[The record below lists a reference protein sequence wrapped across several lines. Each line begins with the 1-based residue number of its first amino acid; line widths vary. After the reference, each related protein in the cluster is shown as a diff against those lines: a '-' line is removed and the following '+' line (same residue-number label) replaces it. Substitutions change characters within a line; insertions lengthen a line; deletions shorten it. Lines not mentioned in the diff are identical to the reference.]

1 MKKWKR
7 MIAFVLTVCMVFSL
21 LPPVQIAYAAET
33 IQRYEL
39 DTDGIDVGATYL
51 IVNAGTA
58 GSGNALRFYYSSMW
72 SRDLRNQTLTIQKE
86 DKENGITYIETGF
99 TNEADCQFQFSSA
112 TAGVV
117 KHDDS
122 TLELS
127 ASRYQKL
134 GSQTLT
140 FTHLGGGQY
149 RIHCTSNSRT
159 YYLRYSNNDW
169 TGSTDSNPVP
179 SVYLYKLVEHVVSY
193 DVTYNGN
200 GHTSGTLPE
209 NAVGLESGREYTVPA
224 PADLRKDVGEDTW
237 LFACWNTKPDGSG
250 TEYAPG
256 DTITVTEDITLYAEW
271 YQQTKYSVSM
281 LTYLDDVPAD
291 VETTEFFALL
301 KDGGGTYI
309 PLTRRSA
316 GVYSAKVV
324 DNGTYVIYTK
334 TAGNQDE
341 PVYEP
346 VHGHTV
352 VIYDQDGTTE
362 CKHYSVTYNTAGGNW
377 AEGEEPTQEI
387 HLFGEAVT
395 AYDKIPT
402 LEGNRFL
409 GWKDQNGNLYAPGQ
423 LITNSMD
430 KTVNLTAQWEELIDV
445 TVTVTIDHQATSG
458 GADNDDTKS
467 NVTITLMREDLSVE
481 ERTLTKDS
489 EGYAYNEENNTT
501 TYTVT
506 FAGMPKG
513 IYHVASAKSGY
524 EIINNTSQSDEN
536 RNQNIN
542 LGLQYM
548 PTNFD
553 LMFDVVV
560 NAENKTEKSLMPK
573 AVNVKVSYWGYN
585 EERVLGWHIITQQAG
600 TTAPTTV
607 TLDANGMG
615 SGFFPVWQYWSG
627 STNAYE
633 YRVEVTSFILPDG
646 TVVPAATD
654 DQITYKIED
663 TGLYNAVV
671 SIAGKGRVPTYPDG
685 SNTATNLTGA
695 YYDGSKQDGQ
705 QQVGKP
711 TVTVEINPYT
721 VIFDA
726 GTGTVNG
733 EKEIIL
739 EGQYRYPSLHDY
751 VAEPNTNDR
760 LFICWT
766 DENGNPVTDQGGQ
779 LLDDNVTYVARYN
792 ENLILSGT
800 VTAAA
805 TYPQKDENG
814 EEQTVYIHE
823 IDHAKKVYVV
833 LQKKV
838 GDVYNDIDSVP
849 VELTYEKD
857 TNGKFKDGVGSYQFE
872 NLPNDGTEYRVQLRV
887 LNYTGSYDNKN
898 GLDDGERESVAVI
911 DVVNAKAQ
919 VDIKLDFAPDQ
930 YEQGIRVDASRIH
943 EDLRPTGVLTQILYR
958 DLGNVH
964 HYQVISQHTVDPF
977 GIEVELDSANATG
990 FGYDFVWNWHP
1001 NGTLYE
1007 YQVQVNKV
1015 YGNVKGAYVTEG
1027 TPYGEDSPYT
1037 VVYGRPNN
1045 YLQQEM
1051 EHGVMLEAKLVP
1063 KQYPVHLD
1071 LNLGNDTTTPV
1082 VGLEEFMVDDDSGVE
1097 KYMFLHTWSYAEQ
1110 FTAYPYRE
1118 GYVFKGWKGTDP
1130 KGYNQET
1137 GIYTE
1142 DGIYVKDGVVH
1153 VGNTLAKEVT
1163 LVAQWEKLTGT
1174 DYTIRY
1180 LELNT
1185 DKVLKGAT
1193 MLSGATLNDT
1203 VKAVEHAGTIEG
1215 YVYAGALVNGT
1226 YVDKDDNPA
1235 MTVTNDPKQNL
1246 MIIYYL
1252 PDGSDGYTEQ
1262 VESNLEINKTAVLED
1277 DGTYTITLDTWTK
1290 DNPITTLIQ
1299 QNTPLDIVLV
1309 LDQSGSLAEN
1319 NYEYLT
1325 ALQDAV
1331 GNFVESVADHGRRNE
1346 VDHRIAMVGYAGN
1359 ASDGHSSDP
1368 VKATGGKTT
1377 DSWINTGVFD
1387 SNGEFHL
1394 YNVNGFNYAELEDP
1408 KTIKADGQYYTK
1420 VTVDGK
1426 VKYLLLTHHNEYRH
1440 LISEEEARVAVLQGE
1455 TVFGY
1460 VYNEQNVGGFVELT
1474 RNSSGLWLYGN
1485 KKLYSATE
1493 FFTYHTDVW
1502 THRDGVQHRQIHA
1515 YGVGAAYAPVDSHEG
1530 VYTRTET
1537 TGNYEQDIYVDAL
1550 VPVSLGYG
1558 GSGGTNPG
1566 LLTAI
1571 EGFGADGA
1579 TRASYGMEM
1588 ANKILEA
1595 NAAEE
1600 GRVRMVVMFTDG
1612 EPGYMG
1618 FDASSGQSYYDQA
1631 VTEANNA
1638 IKQAYIA
1645 KDTHDAYV
1653 YSIGLY
1659 ESAGVDATSEVAYY
1673 MNALSSN
1680 YPNAQDMDSIK
1691 GKEYT
1696 PAQSGT
1702 RLQNNGS
1709 FFVKDGDSYYV
1720 VKNGYAYGQYRW
1732 YYTKNNTEY
1741 VIAYSRNPSVGN
1753 DGTVDGYPIYRL
1765 TDGYAATDHSGYYST
1780 TESPEDLQG
1789 YFEKVLQDIT
1799 TKITT
1804 EIILH
1809 EDTILRDIM
1818 GQGLVLTPGTEVTAY
1833 AVPGEM
1839 KEDGEVEWAALDPVN
1854 HKVASVTI
1862 TADSME
1868 SGTEVSEETVN
1879 MSYKLDN
1886 GTEVTKENVPYI
1898 QIYNLNSTNPTNPKD
1913 TATYHPHTVDITGYD
1928 FENWYI
1934 SEGHTEGFKMV
1945 VTITRVEAR
1954 DDVEWGKSTL
1964 TNNEQSGL
1972 WLPADAQGKRE
1983 LLLPF
1988 DQPTTIFVERAYV
2001 LDYGKTFTLSGWY
2014 FDDEGEK
2021 KANPVH
2027 VDCDITNGMNYF
2039 DVANTQNSVGGTYGN
2054 TKYGNVQVVKLEDK
2068 SNAITYTPTTTNWD
2082 GCDQFYVF
2090 GDTWRKTVLAQDANE
2105 NGNLWNKVTVI
2116 PANNV
2121 YYEDSFITT
2130 KTTDTTTQ
2138 NTVDGFKF
2146 TGTWTVVDGKGNVV
2160 KDDGLEKGDI
2170 GKNTEVPEK
2179 QESAPY
2185 GDVHGWT
2192 DSLNDDLTFT
2202 DGSAHVTGLNKEI
2215 GAKAELTF
2223 TGTGVEVYTRTN
2235 AKSGMVVAALSR
2247 ITKGEN
2253 GQNITAYKTIAV
2265 DNLAVSGDY
2274 YHIPTVAFK
2283 ELPYGTYT
2291 LQLIATKADVAVPDE
2306 RYEYYIDGVR
2316 IHNSLGNTGSTYQ
2329 SDIVKDA
2336 YGLETNAV
2344 FTEIRDVLLDYQDFN
2359 GDMTTPDST
2368 DGKLGAVF
2376 IDWIQPGQEGEGDQ
2390 PGQTY
2395 PGVTGQPTY
2404 NVGTFETYGPKNEV
2418 YLTEGQAIVLKVAE
2432 GNTYYVGLKSLTGGA
2447 VTANV
2452 SGIDQAD
2459 PTAITFDHTT
2469 DMYYQVTP
2477 VGGYIVIQNGSAAGS
2492 GAILSITNLRTT
2504 NLTAPAAN
2512 GGILGLKAAEAEE
2525 VVNEFA
2531 DYMEN
2536 KPVEEPQPEE
2546 EKLPSAEEQ
2555 ALANEMQAMA
2565 LFADV
2570 RQWLATE

>member
-711 TVTVEINPYT
+711 TVTVDITPYT
-721 VIFDA
+721 VTFDA
-726 GTGTVNG
+726 GAGTVNG
-733 EKEIIL
+733 ESTITL
-739 EGQYRYPSLHDY
+739 TGQYRYPSLADY
-751 VAEPNTNDR
+751 VAVPNNDDKR
-760 LFICWT
+760 FIGWMVNGELAT
-766 DENGNPVTDQGGQ
+766 DMAGQ

-838 GDVYNDIDSVP
+838 GDVYNDINSVP

-857 TNGKFKDGVGSYQFE
+857 ENNNYIDGVGHYEFKD
-872 NLPNDGTEYRVQLRV
+872 LPNDGTEYRVQLLVR
-887 LNYTGSYDNKN
+887 NYTGSYDNN
-898 GLDDGERESVAVI
+898 SDEYTEAENVAVI

-930 YEQGIRVDASRIH
+930 YQQAIRVDASRIH

-958 DLGNVH
+958 DLGDVH
-964 HYQVISQHTVDPF
+964 NYKVISQHTVAPN
-977 GIEVELDSANATG
+977 GVMVELDSANATG
-990 FGYDFVWNWHP
+990 LGFDDVWNWHP
-1001 NGTLYE
+1001 NGSLYE
-1007 YQVQVNKV
+1007 YQAQVFKV
-1015 YGNVKGAYVTEG
+1015 YGKNVPGAYSEEGLAYTEN
-1027 TPYGEDSPYT
+1027 SPYT

-1045 YLQQEM
+1045 YLQQEL

-1071 LNLGNDTTTPV
+1071 LHLGDDTTTPV
-1082 VGLEEFMVDDDSGVE
+1082 VGMEEFMVDDDSGVE

-1118 GYVFKGWKGTDP
+1118 GYVFKGWTIGDTGGVGTD
-1130 KGYNQET
+1130 
-1137 GIYTE
+1137 E
-1142 DGIYVKDGVVH
+1142 DDVYIRESGVVN

-1163 LVAQWEKLTGT
+1163 LVAQWDKLEGT
-1174 DYTIRY
+1174 DYTVRH

-1185 DKVLKGAT
+1185 DKVLKGA
-1193 MLSGATLNDT
+1193 SKVKGATAGST
-1203 VKAVEHAGTIEG
+1203 VAAVDFTNTPIEG

-1226 YVDKDDNPA
+1226 YVDKTDNPT
-1235 MTVTNDPKQNL
+1235 MTVTNDPLQNV

-1377 DSWINTGVFD
+1377 NSWINTGVFD

-1394 YNVNGFNYAELEDP
+1394 YNVNGFNYAELENP

-1426 VKYLLLTHHNEYRH
+1426 DKYLLLTHHNEYRH

-1502 THRDGVQHRQIHA
+1502 THRDGVQPRQIHA
-1515 YGVGAAYAPVDSHEG
+1515 YGVGAAYAPVDGHEG

-1588 ANKILEA
+1588 ANEILKS
-1595 NAAEE
+1595 NPAEE
-1600 GRVRMVVMFTDG
+1600 GRIRMVVMFTDG

-1638 IKQAYIA
+1638 IAEAYIS
-1645 KDTHDAYV
+1645 KNTYGAYV

-1659 ESAGVDATSEVAYY
+1659 KSAGVDATSEVAYY

-1680 YPNAQDMDSIK
+1680 YPDAQKMDDIK
-1691 GKEYT
+1691 AAVTYT
-1696 PAQSGT
+1696 PAANGT
-1702 RLQNNGS
+1702 RLEDNGK
-1709 FFVKDGDSYYV
+1709 FFVQYNGTYYE
-1720 VKNGYAYGQYRW
+1720 VKYGYVRVSGNYWSQYCW
-1732 YYTKNNTEY
+1732 YYTRNNANYSISTTEKAT
-1741 VIAYSRNPSVGN
+1741 VSGGKVGN
-1753 DGTVDGYPIYRL
+1753 FTIYQA
-1765 TDGYAATDHSGYYST
+1765 TGGYAATDHSGYYST
-1780 TESPEDLQG
+1780 TESAEHLEQ

-1818 GQGLVLTPGTEVTAY
+1818 GQGLVLTPGTVVTAY

-1839 KEDGEVEWAALDPVN
+1839 KEDGEVEWAALDPN
-1854 HKVASVTI
+1854 DHKVASVEIPDTI
-1862 TADSME
+1862 PNGGVVASTQKAEITSTNED
-1868 SGTEVSEETVN
+1868 GTT
-1879 MSYKLDN
+1879 
-1886 GTEVTKENVPYI
+1886 VTKQVPYI
-1898 QIYNLNSTNPTNPKD
+1898 QVYNLNSANPTNPQD
-1913 TATYHPHTVDITGYD
+1913 TKVAYHPHTVDITGYD
-1928 FENWYI
+1928 FEHWYI
-1934 SEGHTEGFKMV
+1934 SQEKEKLTGYKMV

-1954 DDVEWGKSTL
+1954 DDVEWGKSTA

-2039 DVANTQNSVGGTYGN
+2039 NVANTQNSVDGTYGN
-2054 TKYGNVQVVKLEDK
+2054 TKYGNVQVVELADK

-2121 YYEDSFITT
+2121 YYEDSFITAT
-2130 KTTDTTTQ
+2130 SNTNQ
-2138 NTVDGFKF
+2138 NGIEGFTF
-2146 TGTWTVVDGKGNVV
+2146 TGDWSVVSGEGAV
-2160 KDDGLEKGDI
+2160 GQ
-2170 GKNTEVPEK
+2170 NTEVPEK
-2179 QESAPY
+2179 HESAPY

-2192 DSLNDDLTFT
+2192 DSLGDDKAFT
-2202 DGSAHVTGLNKEI
+2202 DGSAHATGLNEEI
-2215 GAKAELTF
+2215 GAQAELTF

-2253 GQNITAYKTIAV
+2253 GENITAYKTIAV

-2283 ELPYGTYT
+2283 ELPYGTYK
-2291 LQLIATKADVAVPDE
+2291 LQLIATAADVAVDGV

-2316 IHNSLGNTGSTYQ
+2316 IHNPLGNTGSTYQ

-2344 FTEIRDVLLDYQDFN
+2344 FTEIRDVLLDYGDFN
-2359 GDMTTPDST
+2359 VDMD
-2368 DGKLGAVF
+2368 DDNLGKMGAVF
-2376 IDWIQPGQEGEGDQ
+2376 IDWIGTEESGI
-2390 PGQTY
+2390 
-2395 PGVTGQPTY
+2395 GQPTY

-2555 ALANEMQAMA
+2555 ALANDMQAMA